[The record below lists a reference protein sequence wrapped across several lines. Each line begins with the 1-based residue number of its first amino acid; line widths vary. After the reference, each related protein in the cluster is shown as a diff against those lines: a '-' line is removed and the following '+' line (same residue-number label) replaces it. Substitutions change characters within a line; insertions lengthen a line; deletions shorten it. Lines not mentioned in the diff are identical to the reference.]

1 MNYAVV
7 LSGLLALGQAH
18 AECDVGRGLIEL
30 DKCEAAGGNGNLNR
44 GSSREFEE
52 YVERTK
58 PIQVIEPNRSYLAY
72 PSADGKTIS
81 VYGGTGRGFDR
92 E

>member
-1 MNYAVV
+1 MTKYAVLV
-7 LSGLLALGQAH
+7 SGLLAGQAH
-18 AECDVGRGLIEL
+18 AECGSVSNDVMENLRCDSGKDLNG
-30 DKCEAAGGNGNLNR
+30 KGG
-44 GSSREFEE
+44 REFEE

-58 PIQVIEPNRSYLAY
+58 PIQVIEPDRSYLAY